1 MFRSIWTILREL
13 TLSLA
18 KLHFCRINQYNYI
31 VISFAVLWQHVF
43 QVVVCVL
50 SGVKRGS
57 RMLHGI
63 QYTHHMLLQH
73 CKTYNDVI
81 ILINSTKV

>member
-18 KLHFCRINQYNYI
+18 EVTLLYNDSVKII
-31 VISFAVLWQHVF
+31 VISSAVLWQNVF

-50 SGVKRGS
+50 SAVQRA
-57 RMLHGI
+57 RCTALN
-63 QYTHHMLLQH
+63 TH
-73 CKTYNDVI
+73 T
-81 ILINSTKV
+81 TT